1 MYHLSR
7 HGRTHH
13 TAEEIKRGLL
23 LCLREKPLG
32 DITVSDI
39 YRVTGISRSTFYRL
53 FDSPDD
59 VLLLL
64 CDEYKEKMT
73 KAFAEAGVTDLDDL
87 AMFFFAY
94 SLQNHA
100 LLEALVN
107 NHRHD
112 LLDDLYSASTQY
124 MSQWL
129 EPYERSDKGAS
140 DYLTAL
146 LYSNMTSIL
155 ITWVQHGRRESPAE
169 LWAHFKKYAQFM
181 AAVHLQG

>member
-7 HGRTHH
+7 HGRTYH

-23 LCLREKPLG
+23 LCLREKALS

-39 YRVTGISRSTFYRL
+39 YRVSGVSRSTFYRL

-59 VLLLL
+59 VVLLL

-73 KAFAEAGVTDLDDL
+73 KAFDEAGVTDLDDL
-87 AMFFFAY
+87 AMFFFSY
-94 SLQNHA
+94 CLENHD
-100 LLEALVN
+100 LLEALVD

-112 LLDDLYSASTQY
+112 LLDDLYGASTQY

-129 EPYERSDKGAS
+129 APYEQSDQVAR

-146 LYSNMTSIL
+146 LYSNMTSVL
-155 ITWVQHGRRESPAE
+155 ITWVQHDRRETPAE
-169 LWAHFKKYAQFM
+169 LWEYFKKYTRFL
-181 AAVHLQG
+181 AAVHQKG

>member
-1 MYHLSR
+1 MYHLSQ

-13 TAEEIKRGLL
+13 TAGEIKRGLL
-23 LCLREKPLG
+23 LCLQEKALS

-59 VLLLL
+59 VLMLL

-73 KAFAEAGVTDLDDL
+73 KAFDEAKVTDLDDL
-87 AMFFFAY
+87 AMFFFSY
-94 SLQNHA
+94 CLQNHA

-129 EPYERSDKGAS
+129 APYEQSDKGAS

-146 LYSNMTSIL
+146 LYSNMTSVL
-155 ITWVQHGRRESPAE
+155 ITWVQHGRRETSAE
-169 LWAHFKKYAQFM
+169 LWAYFKKYAKFM
-181 AAVHLQG
+181 AAVQQQG